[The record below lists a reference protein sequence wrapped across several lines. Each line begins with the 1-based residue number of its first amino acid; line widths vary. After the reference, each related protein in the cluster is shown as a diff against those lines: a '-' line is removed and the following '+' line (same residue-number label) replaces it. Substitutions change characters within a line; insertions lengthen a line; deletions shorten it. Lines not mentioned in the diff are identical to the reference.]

1 MSKSR
6 ECTICKHLGKKTYE
20 DLELEA
26 GFLYNE
32 LDGPAPVRV
41 RLCRPHSVELFKLGQ
56 KKFLLN
62 YKKIL
67 FDLVNSDE
75 MEFVKILERTVRNN
89 LDAIY

>member
-6 ECTICKHLGKKTYE
+6 ECTICKHLGKKATE
-20 DLELEA
+20 ELELEA

-41 RLCRPHSVELFKLGQ
+41 KLCRRHSVELFKLGQ

-62 YKKIL
+62 YKIIL